1 MELRSVEAVVS
12 ALNAAGVRYLIVG
25 GLAVNAHGY
34 QRTTVDLDLVIQL
47 VPQNVLAAL
56 RELAALG
63 YLPRI
68 PVTPEQFADSSQRE
82 EWRTEKGMVVFQMHS
97 DEHRSTPID
106 IFVYEP
112 FDFDLEYQ
120 RASLESIA
128 PGINACIIQ
137 LETLFQMKREASR
150 PKDLA
155 DLHALQKIASHK
167 NEL

>member
-1 MELRSVEAVVS
+1 MELRSVEAVVG

-25 GLAVNAHGY
+25 GLAVIAHGY
-34 QRTTVDLDLVIQL
+34 LRATRDLVIQL

-112 FDFDLEYQ
+112 FDFDLEYE

-155 DLHALQKIASHK
+155 DLHALQKIASHR